1 MLFLVLFSSGAMPPK
16 KRNKGS
22 NASVGEGSNSSVDM
36 TSVGEQSTSSVPSS
50 PRKKRKQATSS
61 HDHQVATSSA
71 LPIIDYSLL
80 AKHILEQQKMPANES
95 GIASHEEEQV
105 PTCTMVDTD
114 PESPSGLMN
123 SALNSSANSSNHQAS
138 AMVPASALGALL
150 DDVFTGESA
159 GSTLNNG
166 SQIQLTDCVP
176 LGATVSAKLKLKIWN
191 NEFVELKS
199 LLPNSNEEPLSIMV
213 KAGKIELQQASSNK
227 NPITIHQWTDAFL
240 IFISIYLQKFP
251 QEASNLLK
259 YMYTIR
265 EINKLHGEQA
275 WRNYDE
281 TFRKI
286 RETSLLPWER
296 VVPEL
301 RLKAASMGFRS
312 APKSQGNFG
321 KRQPFRVRHCFA
333 YNRGQ
338 KCGSHPCRFSHTCQD
353 CNGSHPRLQCTNVRF
368 NSTPSIR
375 GENGPSNTSKSFKSQ
390 K

>member
-1 MLFLVLFSSGAMPPK
+1 
-16 KRNKGS
+16 
-22 NASVGEGSNSSVDM
+22 
-36 TSVGEQSTSSVPSS
+36 
-50 PRKKRKQATSS
+50 
-61 HDHQVATSSA
+61 
-71 LPIIDYSLL
+71 
-80 AKHILEQQKMPANES
+80 
-95 GIASHEEEQV
+95 
-105 PTCTMVDTD
+105 
-114 PESPSGLMN
+114 MN
-123 SALNSSANSSNHQAS
+123 SALNSSANSSNHQAN

-213 KAGKIELQQASSNK
+213 KAGKIELQQVSSNK

-296 VVPEL
+296 VVP
-301 RLKAASMGFRS
+301 
-312 APKSQGNFG
+312 
-321 KRQPFRVRHCFA
+321 
-333 YNRGQ
+333 
-338 KCGSHPCRFSHTCQD
+338 
-353 CNGSHPRLQCTNVRF
+353 
-368 NSTPSIR
+368 
-375 GENGPSNTSKSFKSQ
+375 
-390 K
+390 